1 VIKERS
7 SIVLLFIGIFSI
19 GIVNIVLDENV
30 YGHNFVSDEKAM
42 FLTQVYKA
50 EIELILAINNFPSN
64 VSLAT
69 NHAERA
75 AFVMDDIYD
84 TEGDITEDTDF
95 IRKYDEAMNSFNS
108 TFYAMVLA
116 NIADEILR
124 NYGESYDLDYDLTN
138 MSNMMMVMNSDTNSS
153 SSNMNMQTMQQ
164 HFDMTEKNNSSPL
177 VNVDEYQSAKQLSEK
192 AYEIFKT
199 NLKPLSIHDNMTNTN
214 NNNTV
219 IANLEQSLVEIKDLM
234 MMNNNNDSASELM
247 QIVHGKI
254 HPILQAEYNLP
265 LKKQ

>member
-1 VIKERS
+1 VIKEHS

-30 YGHNFVSDEKAM
+30 YAHNFVSDEKAT
-42 FLTQVYKA
+42 FLTKVYQA

-69 NHAERA
+69 NHAEHA
-75 AFVMDDIYD
+75 TAVMDDIYD
-84 TEGDITEDTDF
+84 TEGDIAEDTDF
-95 IRKYDEAMNSFNS
+95 IRRYDEVMNSFNS

-124 NYGESYDLDYDLTN
+124 NYGEAYDLDYDLTN
-138 MSNMMMVMNSDTNSS
+138 MSNMMIINSDMDSS
-153 SSNMNMQTMQQ
+153 SSIMNMQTMQ
-164 HFDMTEKNNSSPL
+164 HFDTTEKNNSSPI

-199 NLKPLSIHDNMTNTN
+199 KLKPLSMRDSTTN

-219 IANLEQSLVEIKDLM
+219 IANLEKSLVEIKDLM
-234 MMNNNNDSASELM
+234 MMNNNESASELM
-247 QIVHGKI
+247 QIVHRKI
-254 HPILQAEYNLP
+254 HPILQAAYNLP
-265 LKKQ
+265 LKQ

>member
-1 VIKERS
+1 MIKERS
-7 SIVLLFIGIFSI
+7 IIVLLLIGIFLI
-19 GIVNIVLDENV
+19 GIVNILLDKNV
-30 YGHNFVSDEKAM
+30 YAHNFIPDVKAA
-42 FLTQVYKA
+42 FLAQVYQA
-50 EIELILAINNFPSN
+50 EIELNLAITNFPSN

-69 NHAERA
+69 DHAEHA
-75 AFVMDDIYD
+75 TAVMEDIYD
-84 TEGDITEDTDF
+84 TEGDIAEDTDF
-95 IRKYDEAMNSFNS
+95 IRRYDEVMNSFNS

-124 NYGESYDLDYDLTN
+124 KYGEAYDLDYDLTN
-138 MSNMMMVMNSDTNSS
+138 MSNMMMVMNSNMNSS
-153 SSNMNMQTMQQ
+153 SSNMNIQTMQQ

-199 NLKPLSIHDNMTNTN
+199 KLKPLSIHDNMTNTN